1 MAWCNREELGERVSL
16 VGRRLFAASHPF
28 MHEEK
33 VHPLPDLMF
42 DKTKKKLVILD
53 PEDWKENKEVPLAS
67 DEIPQNIIVE
77 ECTLLIE
84 WVSQEF
90 KK

>member
-1 MAWCNREELGERVSL
+1 MAWCDRKELGERVSL
-16 VGRRLFAASHPF
+16 VDKRLFAASHPF

-33 VHPLPDLMF
+33 VHPLPDLRF

-53 PEDWKENKEVPLAS
+53 RENWIENKEVSLAS

-77 ECTLLIE
+77 DCTLLIE
-84 WVSQEF
+84 LVSQEF